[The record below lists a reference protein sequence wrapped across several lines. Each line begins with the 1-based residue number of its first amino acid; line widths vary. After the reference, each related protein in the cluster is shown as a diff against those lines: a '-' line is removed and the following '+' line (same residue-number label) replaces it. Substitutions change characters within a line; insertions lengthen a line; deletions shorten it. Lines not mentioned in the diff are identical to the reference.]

1 MERLYL
7 HIFFPSYFPPDTLTP
22 PGALPCDT
30 PVEKAA
36 SFSLDPFVKMSVF
49 LGWSLT
55 LYRNKLLTRSL
66 RRGRDAGSR
75 QQKLRRWP
83 QTHPRDHLL
92 VHQHWLGYSSLCPL
106 LYLMWLL
113 PALLTYPK
121 DGQNRVPSRVPP
133 SLNEPVCTHLRK
145 IITRSHLGQ
154 GCRLGFPGGGQPSRA
169 PTLRDH
175 HPLRASPVCQGW
187 SAHNFLWETPLAS
200 LVVDWKNK
208 TRSNAWSVLGKPALG
223 VYMS

>member
-1 MERLYL
+1 MSFSLPLGGEALFTYL
-7 HIFFPSYFPPDTLTP
+7 FPSYFPPHTLTP

-66 RRGRDAGSR
+66 RRGREAGGR

-83 QTHPRDHLL
+83 QTHLRDHLL
-92 VHQHWLGYSSLCPL
+92 VHQHWLGCSSVCPL

-113 PALLTYPK
+113 PALLTCPK
-121 DGQNRVPSRVPP
+121 DGQNRVTSRVPP

-175 HPLRASPVCQGW
+175 HPLRASPQCVRVGLPTTSSGRPRW
-187 SAHNFLWETPLAS
+187 LHWWLI
-200 LVVDWKNK
+200 
-208 TRSNAWSVLGKPALG
+208 GKIKQKAMHG
-223 VYMS
+223 QC